1 MYLKVDIPEHFQF
14 RIVRSLKDMLL
25 RKETEIHYIGGAE
38 VLPPPLPAK
47 EEMECIGQLVKEQ
60 SETAR
65 KKLIEHN
72 LRLVVY
78 IAKKFD
84 NTGVGVEDLISI
96 GTIGLIKAVNS
107 FKPDKSIRLATYAAK
122 CIDNELLMML
132 RMEKRKSKEVS
143 MYEPIGKDKEGN
155 EISLIDIV
163 GEEKEDV
170 VEDCLFAQRVLCLY
184 QNLDKVL
191 NEREKTII
199 IRRYGLNGKEP
210 MTQSEL
216 ADRLGISRSYISR
229 IEKKALLKLKK
240 LLEDAKL

>member
-1 MYLKVDIPEHFQF
+1 MKAFEKPLSANEEKEMIERFHNG
-14 RIVRSLKDMLL
+14 DMEA
-25 RKETEIHYIGGAE
+25 RNI
-38 VLPPPLPAK
+38 
-47 EEMECIGQLVKEQ
+47 LVE
-60 SETAR
+60 R
-65 KKLIEHN
+65 N
-72 LRLVVY
+72 MRLVAHMV
-78 IAKKFD
+78 KKYLQAD
-84 NTGVGVEDLISI
+84 RDTDDLISV